1 MNRIIIYLLC
11 ALFSA
16 IISSC
21 SKCKTTA
28 EYNDPINAE
37 HIYEN
42 SIHKFGDEFNKLTI
56 TSEDGYCLTSIS
68 HTCSMYSELYQLY
81 TPNGN
86 LKLIASGSQ
95 EACAI
100 NGYSVD
106 YNEDGTVACVN
117 YIGMLNDD
125 SYRALSDSTSSVQ
138 IMKKWIENSSEK
150 QEAIRFLICRNQEKV
165 VTKVGN
171 IDVPSGYKAKYY
183 LCEWGPFW
191 SHDID
196 GGVISFFVKLECQ
209 EKDGSYVDY
218 LYVNDN
224 LLAELAY
231 WNGKFIKARTYN
243 NMGAL
248 VNQYNDRNMN
258 ILDQTFY
265 DYYSVTK
272 WYVD

>member
-1 MNRIIIYLLC
+1 MNRTILYLLC
-11 ALFSA
+11 ALCSA
-16 IISSC
+16 ITSSC
-21 SKCKTTA
+21 SKDTTSV
-28 EYNDPINAE
+28 ECNDPIDAE

-42 SIHKFGDEFNKLTI
+42 SIHKYGDEFNKHTI
-56 TSEDGYCLTSIS
+56 TSEDGYCLTSIL
-68 HTCSMYSELYQLY
+68 HTCSMYSDFYQLF

-100 NGYSVD
+100 NGYSID

-117 YIGMLNDD
+117 YIGMLNDE
-125 SYRALSDSTSSVQ
+125 SYRSLSDSTSSVQ
-138 IMKKWIENSSEK
+138 IMKKWIKYSSDK
-150 QEAIRFLICRNQEKV
+150 QETTRFLICRNKEKE

-171 IDVPSGYKAKYY
+171 IDVPMGYKAKYFIS
-183 LCEWGPFW
+183 EWGPFW
-191 SHDID
+191 SHDLD
-196 GGVISFFVKLECQ
+196 GGVISFFVKLESQ

-218 LYVNDN
+218 LYVNDK

-243 NMGAL
+243 NRGAL

-258 ILDQTFY
+258 ILDQAFY
-265 DYYSVTK
+265 DYYSSTK

>member
-1 MNRIIIYLLC
+1 M
-11 ALFSA
+11 
-16 IISSC
+16 
-21 SKCKTTA
+21 
-28 EYNDPINAE
+28 
-37 HIYEN
+37 
-42 SIHKFGDEFNKLTI
+42 
-56 TSEDGYCLTSIS
+56 CL
-68 HTCSMYSELYQLY
+68 Q
-81 TPNGN
+81 
-86 LKLIASGSQ
+86 
-95 EACAI
+95 
-100 NGYSVD
+100 
-106 YNEDGTVACVN
+106 
-117 YIGMLNDD
+117 
-125 SYRALSDSTSSVQ
+125 
-138 IMKKWIENSSEK
+138 NSSEK

-231 WNGKFIKARTYN
+231 WKGKFIKARTYN

-258 ILDQTFY
+258 ILDQAFY
-265 DYYSVTK
+265 DYYSSTK